1 MHLVGEV
8 HTKITFVSS
17 DPSIVSN
24 EGNLLT
30 GRKPG
35 TVTMTATAENGVSA
49 SCEIK
54 VLFTDVPET
63 GKYYSDPVYWA
74 AENGITKGYSDGT
87 FRPDETCLREHVVT
101 FLYRYNAVFLPEGY
115 VSVQ

>member
-63 GKYYSDPVYWA
+63 ANITAIRYTGRRKTASPRDTVTAHSDRMKHA
-74 AENGITKGYSDGT
+74 
-87 FRPDETCLREHVVT
+87 
-101 FLYRYNAVFLPEGY
+101 
-115 VSVQ
+115 